1 MRSMPSPLRVVM
13 AGMLLAGAACS
24 SESGPPV
31 PAPSGV
37 PAILDV
43 DCLDLEHGGQHLAL
57 DVAGGLH
64 ALNLDRAALNADFSA
79 GRGLAVE
86 QLAWVLLGARN
97 EKDADG
103 MIFVWA
109 TDRTPRFP
117 AVESMRRTIFE
128 SSGTQAQRE
137 DLVLG
142 RTTMAGRPAES
153 AVVPGADGDHDAWT
167 FTVGATRFIVFAHQ
181 NPGSGAFDLARR
193 VPTLLAEGHCPD
205 A

>member
-1 MRSMPSPLRVVM
+1 MPSPLRVAV
-13 AGMLLAGAACS
+13 AGVLLAGAACS
-24 SESGPPV
+24 SGSGPPV

-43 DCLDLEHGGQHLAL
+43 DCLDLEHGGQHLAF
-57 DVAGGLH
+57 DVVGGLH

-79 GRGLAVE
+79 GRGLTVE

-128 SSGTQAQRE
+128 SSGTDTKLE
-137 DLVLG
+137 DLDLG
-142 RTTMAGRPAES
+142 RTTVAGRPAES
-153 AVVPGADGDHDAWT
+153 AVVPGEDGEYDAWT
-167 FTVGATRFIVFAHQ
+167 FTSGTTRFVVFAHQ
-181 NPGSGAFDLARR
+181 NPGSGAFDLAGR
-193 VPTLLAEGHCPD
+193 VPDLLASGHCSD

>member
-1 MRSMPSPLRVVM
+1 MPSTLRVVT
-13 AGMLLAGAACS
+13 AGVLLLAGAACS
-24 SESGPPV
+24 PGSGPAV
-31 PAPSGV
+31 PAPSGA

-43 DCLDLEHGGQHLAL
+43 DCVDLEHGGQHLAL
-57 DVAGGLH
+57 DLVGGLH
-64 ALNLDRAALNADFSA
+64 ALDLDRAALNADFSA
-79 GRGLAVE
+79 GRDLAVE

-103 MIFVWA
+103 VVYVWA
-109 TDRTPRFP
+109 TDRSSRFP

-128 SSGTQAQRE
+128 SSGTQARLE
-137 DLVLG
+137 DLELG

-153 AVVPGADGDHDAWT
+153 AVVPGSDGEYDAWT

-181 NPGSGAFDLARR
+181 NPGSGAFDLAGR
-193 VPTLLAEGHCPD
+193 VPTLLVAGHCPD